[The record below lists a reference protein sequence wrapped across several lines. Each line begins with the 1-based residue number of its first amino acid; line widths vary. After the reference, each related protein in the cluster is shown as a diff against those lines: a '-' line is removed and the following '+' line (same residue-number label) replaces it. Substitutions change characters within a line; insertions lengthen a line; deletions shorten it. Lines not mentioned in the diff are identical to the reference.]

1 MNLCPNK
8 PLPVLL
14 VIHTAVRRHRSPH
27 GLTPYWPWIAFLL
40 GTALGWLLARTLP

>member
-14 VIHTAVRRHRSPH
+14 VVHASRHRSPN
-27 GLTPYWPWIAFLL
+27 GLSPHWPWIAFLL
-40 GTALGWLLARTLP
+40 GTALGWLIAHSVP